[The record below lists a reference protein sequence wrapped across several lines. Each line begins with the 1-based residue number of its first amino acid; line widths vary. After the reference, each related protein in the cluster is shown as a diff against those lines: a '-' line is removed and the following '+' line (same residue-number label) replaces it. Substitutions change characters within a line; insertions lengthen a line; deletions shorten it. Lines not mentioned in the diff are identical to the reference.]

1 MTAQEKNTTIR
12 YSGVSWQVI
21 ENPEKESLEKLQK
34 KYRFHE
40 LDIEDCLSNI
50 QRPKIDEYD
59 KYLFIVLHVPQSIG
73 RGEKKQIRTSEV
85 KIFIGKDYLITI
97 HNGNKALDKI
107 LDKVKS
113 KLKAKKEYMGLGTG
127 YMLYM
132 LVDHLFDS
140 CLPLLDELS
149 EQVKELEDEVFE
161 MDYTK
166 DRLKDILILKNDL
179 INFRR
184 IIMPQRAVVAQ
195 LEHKNKKF
203 IPEKLDLYFD
213 DIVDNIEKIWN
224 NIGNLQELASS
235 IQDTNESIISHNT
248 NKVIK
253 ALTIMSVV
261 MLPLTFITG
270 FYGMNVTGLPYAD
283 GETSMMF
290 VGGVLVV
297 VSIVMIAFFKL
308 KKWL

>member
-1 MTAQEKNTTIR
+1 MVDQENTTIK
-12 YSGVSWQVI
+12 YKGISWQVL
-21 ENPEKESLEKLQK
+21 EDPEKEVLDKLKK
-34 KYRFHE
+34 KYRFHD
-40 LDIEDCLSNI
+40 LDIEDCLSKI

-59 KYLFIVLHVPQSIG
+59 KYLFIVLHVPQSKG
-73 RGEKKQIRTSEV
+73 RGQKKQIRTSEV
-85 KIFIGKDYLITI
+85 KIFLGKNYLITI
-97 HNGNKALDKI
+97 HDDNKPLGKL
-107 LDKVKS
+107 LDKVQS
-113 KLKAKKEYMGLGTG
+113 KLKTKKEYMGLGSG
-127 YMLYM
+127 YLLYM
-132 LVDHLFDS
+132 IVDHLFDS
-140 CLPLLDELS
+140 CLPLLDELTS
-149 EQVKELEDEVFE
+149 QVGELEEEVFE

-203 IPEKLDLYFD
+203 IPETLDLYFD

-253 ALTIMSVV
+253 ALTLMSVV

-270 FYGMNVTGLPYAD
+270 FYGMNVSGLPYA
-283 GETSMMF
+283 EAANSVLF
-290 VGGVLVV
+290 VGGVLFL